1 METTVYV
8 TTSDSWWSMP
18 IAWFTLLFP
27 IILASFVLVG
37 LIVLHKRANRS
48 LGKKPISANKLLMES
63 FCLGM
68 LIGGLFQ
75 YLLHDIVIAIS
86 GLTFND
92 DLLSKLVILSAILT
106 GPLGHMF
113 YHLSRWWA
121 KSRNHK
127 GLYQF
132 LSVKHNPKIDYT
144 DDDVSDMTEATWT
157 KVPKET
163 QYTQKVE
170 REPVKPRESMIRKYS
185 QGHDDDWDR

>member
-68 LIGGLFQ
+68 LLGGLFQ

-86 GLTFND
+86 KLTFD
-92 DLLSKLVILSAILT
+92 GDLLSKLVILSAILT

-121 KSRNHK
+121 KSRDHR

-132 LSVKHNPKIDYT
+132 LSVKHQPDVDYT
-144 DDDVSDMTEATWT
+144 DDDVSDLTVKGW
-157 KVPKET
+157 VPEKKGKKGT
-163 QYTQKVE
+163 T
-170 REPVKPRESMIRKYS
+170 KPRRSMIHKYS
-185 QGHDDDWDR
+185 QENKDDWDR

>member
-8 TTSDSWWSMP
+8 TSDSWWSMP

-75 YLLHDIVIAIS
+75 YLLHDIVIAVS
-86 GLTFND
+86 GLNFND
-92 DLLSKLVILSAILT
+92 DLMAKLVILSAILT

-113 YHLSRWWA
+113 YHLIRYWA
-121 KSRNHK
+121 KHRNHK

-144 DDDVSDMTEATWT
+144 DDDVSDMTEHSWT

-163 QYTQKVE
+163 QYTEPVE
-170 REPVKPRESMIRKYS
+170 REPVKPRESMIRKYA

>member
-8 TTSDSWWSMP
+8 TTS
-18 IAWFTLLFP
+18 
-27 IILASFVLVG
+27 
-37 LIVLHKRANRS
+37 NRS

-132 LSVKHNPKIDYT
+132 LSVRHNPKIDYT